1 MFIIVQPIIILQL
14 IIIKTKKNC
23 DENVIVHIIIQDRF
37 FFNFLQNYQ

>member
-14 IIIKTKKNC
+14 IIKKQKNC